1 MYAYIRKNQKKVMAI
16 LGVIL
21 MIAFIIPT
29 GIRATRPD
37 MEHVVGQIGSEKI
50 YREQIQAAEDEWRF
64 IAETVLQRNPAAAVD
79 SQQSQWASILTML
92 PEQIVRPIERQPET
106 YFLLQAEARQM
117 GLSPNLAEAE
127 QFLSGETAGI
137 RYQGR
142 VMSLADLS
150 QVDPR
155 FAEQTKRAVAE
166 LLMVLSAFDRAVQA
180 VKLSAPLVEHELAA
194 SMQQIKLNIVD
205 FSAADFEASVPEP
218 TEQQLQEQFQRY
230 ADVLPGATPTEANP
244 FGFGYK
250 LPNRVKLQYIAIPR
264 QQVRQ
269 AVRAT
274 KSDYDWEV
282 EAYKYYL
289 RYPERFP
296 ATQPQ
301 SPTTT
306 STDAFTL
313 GGGSAPTTAAAPTT
327 QPFEQ
332 VRDEIITTLLEPQI
346 DKLQRQI
353 QNEILQKLNQG
364 YEAYRAATTTAPATA
379 PQSATRPAGYESF
392 QFLQD
397 LARQIEQK
405 YNVTPTVAAINEY
418 KGPLE
423 LRLLPGIGQA
433 SLFADFAMFAEPFV
447 PPDQRDQPAVLS
459 LYEPSKPLPDDAG
472 NVYIF
477 RLTDAV
483 PAQRPGSIEPV
494 REQVVA
500 DWKKAR
506 AFEAA
511 RAAAQQLL
519 EAARQHAAGLAAAAV
534 DRKLITTGAFSLNEP
549 VPNYPLSS
557 RSQAKLGLEAHAL
570 LGAIARAASTTAP
583 ATQPLQRPMGLVEL
597 PADGKVA
604 VIELVE
610 VRSDLKPEIAELAR
624 LRAASGLRQA
634 YQQLM
639 LSDWFTYEAVAARL
653 GYIDHTGRA
662 GRSTRG
668 RPSPQPAESPLA
680 PPPPAMPLSALRQ

>member
-1 MYAYIRKNQKKVMAI
+1 MYAYIRKNQKKLMAI

-37 MEHVVGQIGSEKI
+37 TEHVVGQIGSEKI
-50 YREQIQAAEDEWRF
+50 YREQILAAEDEWRF
-64 IAETVLQRNPAAAVD
+64 IAQTVLQRNPAAAGD
-79 SQQSQWASILTML
+79 SQQSQWVSILTML

-106 YFLLQAEARQM
+106 YFLLQAEARKM
-117 GLSPNLAEAE
+117 GLAPNLAEAE
-127 QFLSGETAGI
+127 HFLSADTAGI

-155 FAEQTKRAVAE
+155 FADQTKRAMAQ

-194 SMQQIKLNIVD
+194 TMQQIRLHIVD
-205 FSAADFEASVPEP
+205 FSTRDFEASVPEP
-218 TEQQLQEQFQRY
+218 TQQQLQEQFQRY
-230 ADVLPGATPTEANP
+230 ADVLPGAAPTDANP

-250 LPNRVKLQYIAIPR
+250 FPNRVRFQYIAIPR

-289 RYPERFP
+289 RHPERFP

-313 GGGSAPTTAAAPTT
+313 GGGSGATTSAAATT

-332 VRDEIITTLLEPQI
+332 VRDEIIATLLEPQI

-364 YEAYRAATTTAPATA
+364 YEAYRASATNTAPAAATE
-379 PQSATRPAGYESF
+379 PATRPAGYESF
-392 QFLQD
+392 QFLQE

-405 YNVTPTVAAINEY
+405 YKVTPTVAAINDY

-423 LRLLPGIGQA
+423 LRLVPGIGQA
-433 SLFADFAMFAEPFV
+433 SLFAEFAMSAEPFV
-447 PPDQRDQPAVLS
+447 PADQRDRPEVLS

-472 NVYIF
+472 DVYIF
-477 RLTDAV
+477 RLTDAL

-494 REQVVA
+494 QEQVKA

-519 EAARQHAAGLAAAAV
+519 DSARSH
-534 DRKLITTGAFSLNEP
+534 
-549 VPNYPLSS
+549 
-557 RSQAKLGLEAHAL
+557 
-570 LGAIARAASTTAP
+570 
-583 ATQPLQRPMGLVEL
+583 
-597 PADGKVA
+597 
-604 VIELVE
+604 
-610 VRSDLKPEIAELAR
+610 
-624 LRAASGLRQA
+624 
-634 YQQLM
+634 
-639 LSDWFTYEAVAARL
+639 
-653 GYIDHTGRA
+653 
-662 GRSTRG
+662 
-668 RPSPQPAESPLA
+668 
-680 PPPPAMPLSALRQ
+680 